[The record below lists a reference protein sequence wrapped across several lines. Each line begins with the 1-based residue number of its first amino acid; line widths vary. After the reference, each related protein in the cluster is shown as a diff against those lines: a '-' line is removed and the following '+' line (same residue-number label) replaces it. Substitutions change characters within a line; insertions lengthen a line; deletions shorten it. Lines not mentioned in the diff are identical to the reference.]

1 VHDLT
6 PAPELLHGGETL
18 VYADAGY
25 QGITNRHEMEGK
37 AIEFRVA
44 MRPGQRRVLPETPE
58 GKLLNL
64 IETAK
69 PHMRV
74 KGEHSFRVNKQQFWL
89 PKDQAQGH
97 REEPLQGACVGGA
110 NESVVHACIEMVC
123 LLGHAGCPWIWA
135 ASICWS

>member
-25 QGITNRHEMEGK
+25 QGIAKRPEMEGK
-37 AIEFRVA
+37 AIEFRLA
-44 MRPGQRRVLPETPE
+44 MRLGQRHVLPETPE
-58 GKLLNL
+58 GRLLKLSQ
-64 IETAK
+64 TAK
-69 PHMRV
+69 VQMRA
-74 KGEHSFRVNKQQFWL
+74 KGEHPFRVNKQQFWL

-110 NESVVHACIEMVC
+110 NESVFGAIVY
-123 LLGHAGCPWIWA
+123 
-135 ASICWS
+135 